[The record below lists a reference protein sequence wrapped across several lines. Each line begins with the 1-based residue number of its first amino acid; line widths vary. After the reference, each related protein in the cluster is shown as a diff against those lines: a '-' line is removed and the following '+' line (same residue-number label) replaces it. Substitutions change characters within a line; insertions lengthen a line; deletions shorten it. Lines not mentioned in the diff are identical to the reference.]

1 MNLLAIAR
9 MHNAARTKR
18 QLIQRIFKS
27 AEPVASCIDTD
38 SAPGSW
44 QAVLDSGAHSIRVV
58 SDYDLDA
65 RLALRKAA
73 RLEPDPHKRGWLTR
87 AINAGAV

>member
-1 MNLLAIAR
+1 MNLPAIAR
-9 MHNAARTKR
+9 CFNAARDRRKAMRKVT
-18 QLIQRIFKS
+18 
-27 AEPVASCIDTD
+27 CIDY
-38 SAPGSW
+38 GSPAGAW

-73 RLEPDPHKRGWLTR
+73 RREKDPHKRGWLTR

>member
-1 MNLLAIAR
+1 MTPTLKALR
-9 MHNAARTKR
+9 DYFNAARDRRKA
-18 QLIQRIFKS
+18 K
-27 AEPVASCIDTD
+27 PSCIDTD

-73 RLEPDPHKRGWLTR
+73 RQETDPWKRGHIIRKL
-87 AINAGAV
+87 NAGAV

>member
-1 MNLLAIAR
+1 MNLPAIAR
-9 MHNAARTKR
+9 MHNAARDKR
-18 QLIQRIFKS
+18 QAMRK
-27 AEPVASCIDTD
+27 VTCIDTD

-73 RLEPDPHKRGWLTR
+73 RLEPNPWKRGHIIRKL
-87 AINAGAV
+87 NAGAF

>member
-9 MHNAARTKR
+9 MHNAARAKR
-18 QLIQRIFKS
+18 QAMRKIT
-27 AEPVASCIDTD
+27 CIDTD

-44 QAVLDSGAHSIRVV
+44 RAVLDGGAHSIRVV

>member
-1 MNLLAIAR
+1 MTPTLKALR
-9 MHNAARTKR
+9 DYFNAARDRRKAKPT
-18 QLIQRIFKS
+18 
-27 AEPVASCIDTD
+27 CIDTD

-73 RLEPDPHKRGWLTR
+73 RREKDPHKRGWLTR

>member
-1 MNLLAIAR
+1 MTPTLKALR
-9 MHNAARTKR
+9 DYFNAARDRRKAMRVT
-18 QLIQRIFKS
+18 
-27 AEPVASCIDTD
+27 CIDTD

-44 QAVLDSGAHSIRVV
+44 AFALEHGAHSIRVV

-73 RLEPDPHKRGWLTR
+73 RQETDPHKRGWITR

>member
-1 MNLLAIAR
+1 MNLPAIAR
-9 MHNAARTKR
+9 MHNAARDKR
-18 QLIQRIFKS
+18 QLIQRFFKS
-27 AEPVASCIDTD
+27 AKPTCIDYD
-38 SAPGSW
+38 SPAGSW

-73 RLEPDPHKRGWLTR
+73 RQEPDPHKRGWLTR